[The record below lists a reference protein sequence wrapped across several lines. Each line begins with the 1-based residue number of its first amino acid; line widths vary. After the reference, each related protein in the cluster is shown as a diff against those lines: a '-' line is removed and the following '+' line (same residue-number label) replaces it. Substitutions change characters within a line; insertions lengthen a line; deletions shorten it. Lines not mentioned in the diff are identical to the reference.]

1 MSHADQ
7 TRQVDRLRGGSD
19 PVTLHPSSPDVRQG
33 PARVE
38 TRSLPLAHWCAA
50 SQACEPA
57 VVLAIE
63 ARQCTVPAGA
73 AVLDVGCGPGQ
84 HTGCLTDALT
94 SLPIGP
100 DRAFALVG
108 PVMS

>member
-19 PVTLHPSSPDVRQG
+19 PVTLHPSSPDVRPG
-33 PARVE
+33 PAR
-38 TRSLPLAHWCAA
+38 
-50 SQACEPA
+50 
-57 VVLAIE
+57 
-63 ARQCTVPAGA
+63 
-73 AVLDVGCGPGQ
+73 

-100 DRAFALVG
+100 DRAFALAG